1 MTLITCVLMMSHAT
15 IPWAV
20 TNAVETV
27 VSLVMDS
34 SVMILTN
41 AKSPVS
47 SRSVQTKPLP

>member
-41 AKSPVS
+41 AMTPFVMEMLN
-47 SRSVQTKPLP
+47 V